1 MPATNGVDLPGANGE
16 ARVRRARHSRG
27 ETGEFEA
34 PVVDTPPPS
43 GPAARTNG
51 HHHGSERPD
60 ASGDAVTGPVQRPAE
75 TPARRPPPRRRPR
88 PAVGSS
94 GPDSV
99 DSQLSDREREL
110 LARLHEELASRERL
124 EADAPDPLTGR
135 PVAPPPG
142 SEDATAPRPRPTGPY
157 PGPGRSAGATAARA
171 RG

>member
-1 MPATNGVDLPGANGE
+1 MG
-16 ARVRRARHSRG
+16 
-27 ETGEFEA
+27 
-34 PVVDTPPPS
+34 PPT
-43 GPAARTNG
+43 RTNG

-60 ASGDAVTGPVQRPAE
+60 ASGDAVTGPVQRPADAPVAASPP
-75 TPARRPPPRRRPR
+75 TP
-88 PAVGSS
+88 PAPAPSVGSS

-157 PGPGRSAGATAARA
+157 PGPGRSSGPPQPGPGGSNGHGPVNGHGLPRRRDHDGEDGASPGA
-171 RG
+171 